1 MPKKELQM
9 KFYGSLDN
17 RLEENRMYCD
27 KIEVGTGMTQYY
39 YSDRHAYEVVK
50 VVDQTNVFVREYD
63 HKLKGEAFS
72 NQWELISNESNPV
85 IELKLRNGVWM
96 KVTNYSKEVWLA
108 TAKEWVEKGECRT
121 IESAYDYFKTM
132 SGLTEKEKEKIEAGK
147 IVKKLRKFGNISF
160 GVAEYYYD
168 YEF

>member
-1 MPKKELQM
+1 M

-17 RLEENRMYCD
+17 RLEENKMYCD
-27 KIEVGTGMTQYY
+27 KIEIGTGMTQYY

-50 VVDQTNVFVREYD
+50 VIDQTNVFVREYD

-72 NQWELISNESNPV
+72 NSWELVSNENNPV

-96 KVTNYSKEVWLA
+96 RVLEYSKQNWLEQA
-108 TAKEWVEKGECRT
+108 QEELKRGSVKTVE
-121 IESAYDYFKTM
+121 AWYDYCKCM
-132 SGLTEKEKEKIEAGK
+132 SGLTPKEKEKIEAGK